1 MGCLCLPNFGRLITR
16 VISATASA
24 SQHPV
29 RLMERFRRKGAAMD
43 AATGS
48 LHMSLS
54 DVASLAQV
62 QRPVVSMWRRRS
74 SGGPL
79 PFPAAAATA
88 NGVELF
94 DAGEVTAWLQ
104 ATGRGNNPE
113 AGNDA
118 AVFARLSAPA
128 AGVSRDSRQTFDG
141 LTSLLAL
148 EVITGRALSHSSA
161 AELLDAADEA
171 DPDDVFLYSEL
182 EALGSALPGLA
193 HFADRLADSAFSA
206 PAAFEKLLA
215 HRFKAGLRE
224 QSDTALTDAAL
235 KLVAT
240 TAMELAATLD
250 RKPLFV
256 DSTPGGSDVMLSIVQ
271 QFGES
276 GPVTFL
282 AADHDGDAS
291 RFARRRLA
299 VHGADSAPVKVDAKG
314 AFTVNGP
321 AVHVAQYPA
330 PGDPGLNTVGI
341 LLGIENILMQM
352 DDSQRAVI
360 IAPARVLTDALQG
373 EAGNLRA
380 GLLRSGRVRAIVR
393 LQPGLLRAKPREPQA
408 LWVLGPSFAE
418 VPIADR
424 WTMAADLST
433 TPLTLDVSQ
442 DLISDVVASMG
453 DRGTI
458 RAHSFRFARLVQTRI
473 LLAGHGSLV
482 SVPASK
488 STTAAGGAEAA
499 LRIEELVRVLSA
511 GAADP
516 PALPAVQPAAAG
528 GSLQPATIQELM
540 NAGNVKYLKGLRL
553 EQAHL
558 NGKAG
563 SRILGREE
571 LLDPHTARPRFIS
584 LLDFAA
590 KYPAGRLTEPGDVV
604 FSTSPRPA
612 AMVDAEGGA
621 VVVFPARIL
630 RIDQGDPGGLV
641 PAVVVRDINSLPAMD
656 KTWRNWRL
664 RRTPD
669 AQRRPLAGALES
681 LQHEEREARQRLK
694 HLEELATLI
703 TDGVAGGSLTL
714 VAPTAH
720 AAPNEGTV

>member
-1 MGCLCLPNFGRLITR
+1 
-16 VISATASA
+16 
-24 SQHPV
+24 
-29 RLMERFRRKGAAMD
+29 MD
-43 AATGS
+43 TATGS

-94 DAGEVTAWLQ
+94 DADEVTAWLQ

-113 AGNDA
+113 ATNDA
-118 AVFARLSAPA
+118 AVFARLATPA
-128 AGVSRDSRQTFDG
+128 AGAPRDSRQTFDG

-148 EVITGRALSHSSA
+148 KVITGQILSRTSV
-161 AELLDAADEA
+161 AELLDSADEA

-193 HFADRLADSAFSA
+193 NFADRLADSAFSA

-235 KLVAT
+235 KLVGT
-240 TAMELAATLD
+240 TALELAATLD

-271 QFGES
+271 QSGEA

-282 AADHDGDAS
+282 AADHDGGAS

-314 AFTVNGP
+314 AFTVSGP

-330 PGDPGLNTVGI
+330 PGDPALDTTGI
-341 LLGIENILMQM
+341 LLGIENIVLQM
-352 DDSQRAVI
+352 DDSQRAVV
-360 IAPARVLTDALQG
+360 IAPARVLCDPLQG

-393 LQPGLLRAKPREPQA
+393 LQPGLLRAKPRESQA

-424 WTMAADLST
+424 WTMVADLST
-433 TPLTLDVSQ
+433 SPLTLDVSQ
-442 DLISDVVASMG
+442 DLISDAVASMG
-453 DRGTI
+453 SRATI
-458 RAHSFRFARLVQTRI
+458 RAHSFRFARLVQTRV
-473 LLAGHGSLV
+473 LLAARGALV
-482 SVPASK
+482 SVLPAR
-488 STTAAGGAEAA
+488 STTAARGIETA
-499 LRIEELVRVLSA
+499 LRIEELVRVLCA
-511 GAADP
+511 GAAEP
-516 PALPAVQPAAAG
+516 PALPAVQPAAG
-528 GSLQPATIQELM
+528 GGPLPPATVQELM
-540 NAGNVKYLKGLRL
+540 KTGNLRYVKGVRL
-553 EQAHL
+553 EEADL
-558 NGKAG
+558 NGRAG
-563 SRILGREE
+563 SRILGRED
-571 LLDPHTARPRFIS
+571 LMDPHGSQSRFIT

-604 FSTSPRPA
+604 FCTSPRPA

-630 RIDQGDPGGLV
+630 RIDDGDPGGLV
-641 PAVVVRDINSLPAMD
+641 PGVVGRDINSLNPAD

-664 RRTPD
+664 RRTAE
-669 AQRRPLAGALES
+669 AQRQPLINTLEA
-681 LQHEEREARQRLK
+681 LQHEQAQARERLK

-714 VAPTAH
+714 TDPISTAG
-720 AAPNEGTV
+720 PEEGTASCPRK